1 MLKEWLTFLSVTT
14 EEELDMMNSNT
25 ANPEIIGK
33 AISVIRKMS
42 ADEKMLYDIQL
53 REKAILDERSAL
65 NFAKNERD
73 NELAEKWRKKGY
85 TESQIKD
92 LLS

>member
-1 MLKEWLTFLSVTT
+1 
-14 EEELDMMNSNT
+14 MNSKNINT
-25 ANPEIIGK
+25 VKLP
-33 AISVIRKMS
+33 
-42 ADEKMLYDIQL
+42 ADEKMLYDIQQ

-65 NFAKNERD
+65 NYAKNERD

-85 TESQIKD
+85 TESQIKE

>member
-1 MLKEWLTFLSVTT
+1 
-14 EEELDMMNSNT
+14 MMNSNT

>member
-1 MLKEWLTFLSVTT
+1 MLKEWLTFLSITT